1 MQRAAAWV
9 VIKENEEEKKKRVQ
23 ERETE
28 KQNAVLMLK
37 EFERMEEIKEK
48 KRADEWAAREAK
60 I

>member
-1 MQRAAAWV
+1 LQRAAAWV

>member
-37 EFERMEEIKEK
+37 EFERMEEMKEK